1 MSGMNRA
8 AAGARVVDDGGGADF
23 TSIQAAVDAAGEG
36 AMVEIR
42 AMA

>member
-1 MSGMNRA
+1 MVGT
-8 AAGARVVDDGGGADF
+8 GGADF
-23 TSIQAAVDAAGEG
+23 TSIQAAADAAGEG